1 MFRSGSIDS
10 VDEREMDMTK
20 TNKIHIAAY
29 SVLGIAV
36 ILLAVMWYRCAME
49 KDKLDVAVNN
59 TYDKAFFEL
68 SDYVSDIDVLLTK
81 AQLASSPAQLASIS
95 NEIFMQAAEAKSC
108 FGALPQEGVNLEKT
122 AKFLSQVGD
131 YTYVLSQNMINGQ
144 NISQEKYTTLAKL
157 NDYAGELSRNLDDIE
172 ARIYRGEISFN
183 TAYGTDVITRALAAE
198 DILSDLE
205 NVEKSFD
212 GYPSLIYDGPFSE
225 HIENVESQML
235 KSAPAVSQK
244 QALKKAKEFLG
255 DDGKGLKFQSEMTN
269 TAIECYVFSKDTDD
283 GQLNV
288 SVTKKGGYVL
298 YFIKSRNVR
307 EMNYDREAATAIAHN
322 YLTEHGFY
330 DMASSYYEITD
341 NIATINFAYSKNG
354 VKMYSDLI
362 KVRVAL
368 DIGEVTGVECKGYL
382 MNHKNRGEQIPVI
395 SAEEA
400 RGKIASHLNV
410 NEPTLAVIP
419 KDSLREVLCYE
430 FHGTH
435 KDKNFIIYINA
446 ENGREEQIL
455 LLLESETGILT
466 V

>member
-1 MFRSGSIDS
+1 M
-10 VDEREMDMTK
+10 EK
-20 TNKIHIAAY
+20 TNKIHIVAY
-29 SVLGIAV
+29 SVLGIAI
-36 ILLAVMWYRCAME
+36 ILLAVMWYRCAAQ

-59 TYDKAFFEL
+59 SYDKAFFEL

-81 AQLASSPAQLASIS
+81 AQLASTPAQLASIS

-108 FGALPQEGVNLEKT
+108 FGELPQEGVNLEKT

-144 NISQEKYTTLAKL
+144 NISQEEYTTLGKL
-157 NDYAGELSRNLDDIE
+157 NDYAGELSKSLDDME
-172 ARIYRGEISFN
+172 ARIYKGEISFN
-183 TAYGTDVITRALAAE
+183 TAHGIDLITRAIAAE
-198 DILSDLE
+198 DIFGDLE
-205 NVEKSFD
+205 NVEKSFE

-225 HIENVESQML
+225 HIENVESVML
-235 KSAPAVSQK
+235 KNAPEVSRK
-244 QALKKAKEFLG
+244 HALKKAKEFLG
-255 DDGKGLKFQSEMTN
+255 DEGKGLEFQSEMTN

-283 GQLNV
+283 GQLSV

-298 YFIKSRNVR
+298 YFIKSRDVR
-307 EMNYDREAATAIAHN
+307 EMNYDKDAATAIAHN
-322 YLTEHGFY
+322 YLTEHGFT
-330 DMASSYYEITD
+330 DMVSSYYEITD
-341 NIATINFAYSKNG
+341 NTATINFAYSKNG

-382 MNHKNRGEQIPVI
+382 MNHKDRGEQKPVL
-395 SAEEA
+395 SAEAA
-400 RGKIASHLNV
+400 RAAVSTHLNV
-410 NEPTLAVIP
+410 NTPTLAVIP

-446 ENGREEQIL
+446 ENGREEDIL
-455 LLLESETGILT
+455 LLIESETGILT

>member
-1 MFRSGSIDS
+1 M
-10 VDEREMDMTK
+10 EK

-29 SVLGIAV
+29 SVLGIAI
-36 ILLAVMWYRCAME
+36 ILLAVMWYRCAAQ

-59 TYDKAFFEL
+59 SYDKAFFEL
-68 SDYVSDIDVLLTK
+68 SDYVDDIDVLLTK
-81 AQLASSPAQLASIS
+81 AQLASTPAQLASIS

-108 FGALPQEGVNLEKT
+108 FGELPQESVNLEKT

-144 NISQEKYTTLAKL
+144 NISQEEYTTLSKL
-157 NDYAGELSRNLDDIE
+157 NDYAGELSKSLNDIE
-172 ARIYRGEISFN
+172 SRIYKGEISFN
-183 TAYGTDVITRALAAE
+183 TARGIDIITHAIAAE
-198 DILSDLE
+198 DIFGDLE
-205 NVEKSFD
+205 NVEKSFE

-225 HIENVESQML
+225 HIENAQSAML
-235 KSAPAVSQK
+235 KSAPEVSQK

-255 DDGKGLKFQSEMTN
+255 DDGDGLEFQTEMTN

-283 GQLNV
+283 GQLSV

-307 EMNYDREAATAIAHN
+307 EMNYDKDAATAIAHN
-322 YLTEHGFY
+322 YLTEHGFT
-330 DMASSYYEITD
+330 DMVSSYYEITD
-341 NIATINFAYSKNG
+341 NIATINFAYSKNS

-368 DIGEVTGVECKGYL
+368 DIGEVTGIECKGYL
-382 MNHKNRGEQIPVI
+382 MNHKERGTQTPVL
-395 SAEEA
+395 SEEEA
-400 RGKIASHLNV
+400 RAEVSAHLNV
-410 NEPTLAVIP
+410 NPPSLAVVP

-430 FHGTH
+430 FHGTY

>member
-1 MFRSGSIDS
+1 
-10 VDEREMDMTK
+10 
-20 TNKIHIAAY
+20 
-29 SVLGIAV
+29 
-36 ILLAVMWYRCAME
+36 
-49 KDKLDVAVNN
+49 
-59 TYDKAFFEL
+59 
-68 SDYVSDIDVLLTK
+68 
-81 AQLASSPAQLASIS
+81 
-95 NEIFMQAAEAKSC
+95 MQSAEAKSC
-108 FGALPQEGVNLEKT
+108 FGTLPQEGVNLEKT

-144 NISQEKYTTLAKL
+144 NISQEEYTTLAKL
-157 NDYAGELSRNLDDIE
+157 NDYAGELSRSLDDIE
-172 ARIYRGEISFN
+172 ARIYKGEISFN

-198 DILSDLE
+198 DIFSDLE

-235 KSAPAVSQK
+235 KNAPVVSQK
-244 QALKKAKEFLG
+244 HALKKAKEFLG
-255 DDGKGLKFQSEMTN
+255 DDGKGLEFQSEMTN

-283 GQLNV
+283 GQLSV

-298 YFIKSRNVR
+298 YFIKSRSVR
-307 EMNYDREAATAIAHN
+307 EMNYDKEAATAIAHN
-322 YLTEHGFY
+322 YLTEHGFT
-330 DMASSYYEITD
+330 DMISSYYEITD

-382 MNHKNRGEQIPVI
+382 MNHKDRAEQTPVI
-395 SAEEA
+395 SRDEA
-400 RGKIASHLNV
+400 RAKIATHLNV